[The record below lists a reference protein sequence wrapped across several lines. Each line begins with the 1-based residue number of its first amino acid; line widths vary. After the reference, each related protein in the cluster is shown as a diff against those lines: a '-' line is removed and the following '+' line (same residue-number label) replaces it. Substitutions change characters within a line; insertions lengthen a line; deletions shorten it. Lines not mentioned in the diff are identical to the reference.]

1 MSQTPK
7 ILILEDENLSQE
19 ILADGLEEFYDYDVQ
34 RAADIES
41 AEEVLASFL
50 PDLFLLDVVLGDDQF
65 RVLHWIKELRERE
78 RYRDVPILFVTAYA
92 NEMSRH
98 LREIPRADL
107 LPKPFVFE
115 QVVHK
120 IRDLLKG

>member
-41 AEEVLASFL
+41 AEEVLEGFL

-65 RVLHWIKELRERE
+65 LVLHWIKELRERE